1 MNVTTHSNVLSLI
14 LLHLTKVLL
23 EIANLNESFIIERLT
38 NELNDEIMKVW
49 DTLMGLELQLVD
61 QLEET
66 IKDFERN
73 LADLYS
79 GFLEQI
85 RAQYPFARIQYTFR
99 LVGDK
104 PVYEVVK
111 FFSLS
116 FQTKFLLRRVE
127 AGSLKL

>member
-1 MNVTTHSNVLSLI
+1 MQ
-14 LLHLTKVLL
+14 
-23 EIANLNESFIIERLT
+23 EISNLNEAFIIERLT

-73 LADLYS
+73 LADMYA

-85 RAQYPFARIQYTFR
+85 RAQYPFIFHPINLT
-99 LVGDK
+99 
-104 PVYEVVK
+104 PTSST
-111 FFSLS
+111 SLDTTDTWAQLGSYS
-116 FQTKFLLRRVE
+116 FPFLP
-127 AGSLKL
+127 KTH